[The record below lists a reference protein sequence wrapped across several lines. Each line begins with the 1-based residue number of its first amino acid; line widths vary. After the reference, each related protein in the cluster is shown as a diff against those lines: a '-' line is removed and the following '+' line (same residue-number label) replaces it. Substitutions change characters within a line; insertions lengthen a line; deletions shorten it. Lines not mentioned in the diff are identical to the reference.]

1 LACGWWLSYLCDFKD
16 DRVLIMKRFSEAY
29 QQAALFV
36 FIYAMIALGMAYSAS
51 VIIDMHR

>member
-1 LACGWWLSYLCDFKD
+1 
-16 DRVLIMKRFSEAY
+16 MKWFSEAY

-51 VIIDMHR
+51 VIIAMEQ

>member
-1 LACGWWLSYLCDFKD
+1 
-16 DRVLIMKRFSEAY
+16 MKRFEYAY

-51 VIIDMHR
+51 VIIDMYK

>member
-1 LACGWWLSYLCDFKD
+1 MCDFKS

-36 FIYAMIALGMAYSAS
+36 FIYAMVALGMAYSAS